1 MAIFWS
7 DERQTYYCCN
17 CSGSVM
23 RNNIYYQKPTQAVPI
38 PSPWKPCGHLVQTSP
53 IRRFA
58 TVLLVHGPSTGNLQD
73 LEAVAPS
80 SDSVWT
86 PLRTGQ
92 RWQASAEV
100 EFLFGL

>member
-7 DERQTYYCCN
+7 DERQTYYCCY

-23 RNNIYYQKPTQAVPI
+23 RKNILSKPTQAVPT
-38 PSPWKPCGHLVQTSP
+38 PSPWKPCGHSVQMSP

-73 LEAVAPS
+73 LEFVAPS
-80 SDSVWT
+80 TDSVWT
-86 PLRTGQ
+86 PFTTGQ

-100 EFLFGL
+100 DSVFGL